1 MAHGKE
7 CRMPVCPST
16 LSCGGSVEKAG
27 RPCKGEEGGVL
38 YFLAASAGKQQGPG
52 RDPGARTLRATYRER
67 ETRRKAARP
76 KGQGVPGDDSLFNI
90 FIPAFSI

>member
-1 MAHGKE
+1 M
-7 CRMPVCPST
+7 
-16 LSCGGSVEKAG
+16 EKAG

-76 KGQGVPGDDSLFNI
+76 QGQGVPGDDSLFNV